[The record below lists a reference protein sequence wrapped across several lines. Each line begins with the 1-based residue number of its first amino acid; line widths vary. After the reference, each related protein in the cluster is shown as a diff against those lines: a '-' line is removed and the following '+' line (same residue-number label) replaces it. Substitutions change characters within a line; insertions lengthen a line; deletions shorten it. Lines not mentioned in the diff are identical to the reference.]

1 MNEDGRCFPQHSKCP
16 DGFHGRE
23 DDESGE
29 CISNKVSC
37 AQGYVMTVMANGGD
51 NCEQK
56 PKQVSCIGVPFYMTC
71 DSQKKRN
78 ENKDSNND
86 KTRVVE
92 KTAVIQSASAAA
104 TVPVN
109 EADIS
114 NCKLDGSTDGI
125 QQKFIPVRYRACG
138 LYTNADKAYYDGFI
152 AGCVQA
158 GNTKL
163 ICETVANSN
172 IVEPPTQTNMQTA
185 SPPIQAIQPATV
197 G

>member
-1 MNEDGRCFPQHSKCP
+1 MQPKYQ
-16 DGFHGRE
+16 
-23 DDESGE
+23 
-29 CISNKVSC
+29 SC
-37 AQGYVMTVMANGGD
+37 
-51 NCEQK
+51 
-56 PKQVSCIGVPFYMTC
+56 
-71 DSQKKRN
+71 R
-78 ENKDSNND
+78 
-86 KTRVVE
+86 
-92 KTAVIQSASAAA
+92 
-104 TVPVN
+104 
-109 EADIS
+109 
-114 NCKLDGSTDGI
+114 LDGNADGI

-172 IVEPPTQTNMQTA
+172 IEPPTQTNMQTA